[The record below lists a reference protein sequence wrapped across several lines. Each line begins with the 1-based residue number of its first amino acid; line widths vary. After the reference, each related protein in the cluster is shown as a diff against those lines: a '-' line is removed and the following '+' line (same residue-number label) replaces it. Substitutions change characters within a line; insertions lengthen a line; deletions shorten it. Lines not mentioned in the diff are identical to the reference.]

1 MNEIFKTLKDKF
13 PFLSL
18 IKKGDMEFVGI
29 VQNQDNNV
37 ISFYD
42 YGRLMQPQDKM
53 RYLKCGEIWWYESN
67 RKLPINIFLKGDFRY
82 FRTTLVTLNSK
93 DVEIVEGPTVRLSNI
108 SKKRVKRRTIQLV
121 RKPTLLPFFS
131 QFFYCNISS
140 TDCLVDNQKVLND
153 GWRVVSYVF

>member
-1 MNEIFKTLKDKF
+1 MNEIFNTLRDKF

-18 IKKGDMEFVGI
+18 IRKGDMEFVGI
-29 VQNQDNNV
+29 VQNQDNSV

-42 YGRLMQPQDKM
+42 YGRLMSPQDKM

-82 FRTTLVTLNSK
+82 FRTTLISLNRK
-93 DVEIVEGPTVRLSNI
+93 DVEIVHGPTVRLSDI

-121 RKPTLLPFFS
+121 RRP
-131 QFFYCNISS
+131 I
-140 TDCLVDNQKVLND
+140 
-153 GWRVVSYVF
+153 

>member
-1 MNEIFKTLKDKF
+1 MNEIFKTLRDKF

-67 RKLPINIFLKGDFRY
+67 RKLPINIFLKGDFKY

-93 DVEIVEGPTVRLSNI
+93 DVVIAEGPTVRLSDI

-121 RKPTLLPFFS
+121 RRPT
-131 QFFYCNISS
+131 
-140 TDCLVDNQKVLND
+140 
-153 GWRVVSYVF
+153 

>member
-1 MNEIFKTLKDKF
+1 MNEIFKTLRDKF

-18 IKKGDMEFVGI
+18 IRKGDMEFVGI
-29 VQNQDNNV
+29 VQNQDTNV

-67 RKLPINIFLKGDFRY
+67 RKLPINIFLKGDFKY
-82 FRTTLVTLNSK
+82 FRTTLVTLSSK
-93 DVEIVEGPTVRLSNI
+93 DVQIVEGPTVKLSDI

-121 RKPTLLPFFS
+121 RKPT
-131 QFFYCNISS
+131 
-140 TDCLVDNQKVLND
+140 
-153 GWRVVSYVF
+153 

>member
-1 MNEIFKTLKDKF
+1 MNEIFNTLRDKF

-18 IKKGDMEFVGI
+18 IQKDDMEFVGI

-67 RKLPINIFLKGDFRY
+67 RKLPINIFLKGDFKY
-82 FRTTLVTLNSK
+82 FRSTLVTLNSK
-93 DVEIVEGPTVRLSNI
+93 DIEIVEGPTVRLSDI

-121 RKPTLLPFFS
+121 RRP
-131 QFFYCNISS
+131 I
-140 TDCLVDNQKVLND
+140 
-153 GWRVVSYVF
+153 

>member
-1 MNEIFKTLKDKF
+1 MNEIFKTLRDKF

-18 IKKGDMEFVGI
+18 IRKGDMEFIGI

-42 YGRLMQPQDKM
+42 YGRLMQPHDKM

-121 RKPTLLPFFS
+121 RKPT
-131 QFFYCNISS
+131 
-140 TDCLVDNQKVLND
+140 
-153 GWRVVSYVF
+153 

>member
-1 MNEIFKTLKDKF
+1 MMNEIFKTLRDKF

-18 IKKGDMEFVGI
+18 IRKGDMEFVGI

-42 YGRLMQPQDKM
+42 YGRLMSPQDKM

-67 RKLPINIFLKGDFRY
+67 RKLPINIFLKGDFKY

-93 DVEIVEGPTVRLSNI
+93 DVVISQGPTVRLSDI

-121 RKPTLLPFFS
+121 RRPT
-131 QFFYCNISS
+131 
-140 TDCLVDNQKVLND
+140 
-153 GWRVVSYVF
+153 

>member
-1 MNEIFKTLKDKF
+1 MNEIFKTLRDKF

-93 DVEIVEGPTVRLSNI
+93 DVEIVEGPTVKLSNI
-108 SKKRVKRRTIQLV
+108 SKRRVKRRTIQLV
-121 RKPTLLPFFS
+121 RKPT
-131 QFFYCNISS
+131 
-140 TDCLVDNQKVLND
+140 
-153 GWRVVSYVF
+153 

>member
-1 MNEIFKTLKDKF
+1 MNEIFKTLRDKF

-67 RKLPINIFLKGDFRY
+67 RKIPINIFLKGDFRY
-82 FRTTLVTLNSK
+82 FRTTLVTLNAK
-93 DVEIVEGPTVRLSNI
+93 DVEIVHGPTVKLSEI

-121 RKPTLLPFFS
+121 RKPT
-131 QFFYCNISS
+131 
-140 TDCLVDNQKVLND
+140 
-153 GWRVVSYVF
+153 

>member
-1 MNEIFKTLKDKF
+1 MNEIFNTLKDKF

-18 IKKGDMEFVGI
+18 IQKGDMEFVGI

-42 YGRLMQPQDKM
+42 YGRLMSPQDKM

-93 DVEIVEGPTVRLSNI
+93 DIQIVEGPTVKLSEI
-108 SKKRVKRRTIQLV
+108 SKKRIKRRTIQLV
-121 RKPTLLPFFS
+121 RKP
-131 QFFYCNISS
+131 I
-140 TDCLVDNQKVLND
+140 
-153 GWRVVSYVF
+153 

>member
-1 MNEIFKTLKDKF
+1 MNEIFKTLRDKF

-18 IKKGDMEFVGI
+18 IRKGDMEFIGI
-29 VQNQDNNV
+29 IQNQDNNV
-37 ISFYD
+37 ISVYD

-121 RKPTLLPFFS
+121 RKPT
-131 QFFYCNISS
+131 
-140 TDCLVDNQKVLND
+140 
-153 GWRVVSYVF
+153 

>member
-1 MNEIFKTLKDKF
+1 MMNEIFKTLRDKF

-18 IKKGDMEFVGI
+18 IQKGDMEFVGI

-42 YGRLMQPQDKM
+42 YGRLMSPQDKM

-67 RKLPINIFLKGDFRY
+67 RKMPINIFLKGEFRY

-93 DVEIVEGPTVRLSNI
+93 DVEIAEGPTVKLSEI

-121 RKPTLLPFFS
+121 RKP
-131 QFFYCNISS
+131 I
-140 TDCLVDNQKVLND
+140 
-153 GWRVVSYVF
+153 

>member
-1 MNEIFKTLKDKF
+1 MNEIFNTLRDKF

-18 IKKGDMEFVGI
+18 IRKGDMEFVGI
-29 VQNQDNNV
+29 VQNQDNSV

-42 YGRLMQPQDKM
+42 YGRLMSPQDKM

-67 RKLPINIFLKGDFRY
+67 RKIPINIFLKGDFKY

-93 DVEIVEGPTVRLSNI
+93 DIEIVHGPTVKLSEI

-121 RKPTLLPFFS
+121 RKP
-131 QFFYCNISS
+131 I
-140 TDCLVDNQKVLND
+140 
-153 GWRVVSYVF
+153 